1 MKFINRT
8 TQFNKMRR
16 LFLFLSLSVLLFSCN
31 NASTN
36 SGGTSSGGTISGAG
50 ATFPYPFYNIVFRDY
65 MRLHE
70 GITVNYGA
78 IGSGGGIRSLRDR
91 SVDFGAS
98 DAFLN
103 NKEIASMNGEVIH
116 VATCMGGVV
125 MAYTLKGIDSLRLT
139 GSLIA
144 DIYMGKIKKWN
155 DPKLVRENPGVQLPD
170 LDITPVYR
178 SDGSGTTYNFSEYL
192 SVVSPGWKS
201 VMGKGKAL
209 KWEAGIAAK
218 GNPGVAGIVLKT
230 EGAIGYIGSEY
241 ALTLELP
248 VAKLKNRAGN
258 YVDATLETI
267 SAAANVE
274 LPVDMRAT
282 VTDSGDPNA
291 YPISLF
297 TWILIFRDQQYNNRT
312 KSEARMLVDL
322 LNYIISPG
330 GQKVAAQIN
339 YAPLPEQAVEK
350 TRRLIGEINYGGEII
365 SPYKQLNSK
374 SDSVAQSPEN
384 GQSAQSAPQSVK
396 DLQNGQSLQNSKNV
410 LNVTSKIIPAEQ

>member
-8 TQFNKMRR
+8 IQFNKMRR

-144 DIYMGKIKKWN
+144 DIYMGKIKKMER
-155 DPKLVRENPGVQLPD
+155 PKAGEG
-170 LDITPVYR
+170 
-178 SDGSGTTYNFSEYL
+178 
-192 SVVSPGWKS
+192 KS
-201 VMGKGKAL
+201 RCA
-209 KWEAGIAAK
+209 
-218 GNPGVAGIVLKT
+218 VARF
-230 EGAIGYIGSEY
+230 GYY
-241 ALTLELP
+241 ACLP
-248 VAKLKNRAGN
+248 V
-258 YVDATLETI
+258 
-267 SAAANVE
+267 
-274 LPVDMRAT
+274 
-282 VTDSGDPNA
+282 
-291 YPISLF
+291 
-297 TWILIFRDQQYNNRT
+297 
-312 KSEARMLVDL
+312 
-322 LNYIISPG
+322 
-330 GQKVAAQIN
+330 
-339 YAPLPEQAVEK
+339 
-350 TRRLIGEINYGGEII
+350 
-365 SPYKQLNSK
+365 
-374 SDSVAQSPEN
+374 
-384 GQSAQSAPQSVK
+384 
-396 DLQNGQSLQNSKNV
+396 
-410 LNVTSKIIPAEQ
+410 